1 MKDISIFRD
10 TVDRYQFVSN
20 KRILIPKFDD
30 LPIKQVKTEYVVT
43 EMNGIGVTR
52 HVFDTDEFNVWLF
65 ENKKGLEKRIRLNL
79 INIERVNVFEA
90 DI

>member
-10 TVDRYQFVSN
+10 TINRYQFVNN
-20 KRILIPKFDD
+20 KMIIIPKFDD
-30 LPIKQVKTEYVVT
+30 LPIKQVKTEYMVT

-52 HVFDTDEFNVWLF
+52 HVFDAHEFNVWLF
-65 ENKKGLEKRIRLNL
+65 ENKEGLEKRIRLKL
-79 INIERVNVFEA
+79 VTIERVNVFEA